1 MYISCTTTVSATYAH
16 LNTCNTQTF
25 KWIKMLGLRL
35 KLIRVTITEKING
48 RLEYKM
54 ITLLFPA
61 TLQFLNLDMCMSC
74 HPASQYSIYLHS
86 YLSSSTT
93 YPSELLQCQI
103 NSLCNRTNSLCYKVI
118 INYI

>member
-35 KLIRVTITEKING
+35 ELLRVTIRKKING

-54 ITLLFPA
+54 ITLLFTA
-61 TLQFLNLDMCMSC
+61 TLQFQNLDICMSC

-103 NSLCNRTNSLCYKVI
+103 K
-118 INYI
+118 